1 MGGAKCARFP
11 EAGSPLGGSDV
22 SEFEEAVGPDRRT
35 FLKRL
40 VVGAAFAA
48 PVVSSFTMSGVKSI
62 FASTPRSTTM
72 LGNSNTTIPPVATPN
87 FPTEVGLCYTVPE
100 KDPIDYPVTDF
111 DGTVKIRLTGLAG
124 ALPPGTT
131 ICIYRANLTALNSV
145 VPAGQTPVSGY
156 SVVWNGLFGALP
168 PDALSLLTLTV
179 TDPSVVAG
187 GPIFL
192 LDKVTGTTPVAAGT
206 ATAGSWTVTF
216 TDDPPFVVTK
226 GTAATPATAVTKA
239 ADFTG

>member
-1 MGGAKCARFP
+1 M
-11 EAGSPLGGSDV
+11 

-48 PVVSSFTMSGVKSI
+48 PVVSSFTMSGIKSV
-62 FASTPRSTTM
+62 FASAPGSTTTVAA
-72 LGNSNTTIPPVATPN
+72 GNTLPPVATPN
-87 FPTEVGLCYTVPE
+87 FPTEVSGGTCYTVTAGA
-100 KDPIDYPVTDF
+100 IDYTVTDLG
-111 DGTVKIRLTGLAG
+111 GTVTIHLTGAAG
-124 ALPPGTT
+124 ALPQDTT

-156 SVVWNGLFGALP
+156 SVVWNGLFGGSP
-168 PDALSLLTLTV
+168 PNATSPLTLTV

-192 LDKVTGTTPVAAGT
+192 LDKVTGTTPVATGT
-206 ATAGSWTVTF
+206 AVAGSWTVTF
-216 TDDPPFVVTK
+216 TDDPPFVVTR
-226 GTAATPATAVTKA
+226 GTAATAVTSSPQ
-239 ADFTG
+239 FTG